1 MCGGES
7 LQYVVFADII
17 KVSPCQCMKCV
28 EVEVCSKLCLW
39 ISSKFVRAGVRNV
52 WRWKPAV
59 SCVCGHHQSLSVPV
73 YETCGGGSLH
83 TETDPATTLPPDK
96 SGSSLRWLKSL
107 QNVTKEAGESVKL
120 RCEVTGDP
128 APTKLRWF
136 KNEAPVDQEPGRLS
150 VRRYTPQVD
159 HCVLDRIRTVARGY
173 MPQVDH
179 GVLDRTRI
187 VGVQAT
193 GRQTSVLDRIRF
205 VGVQATGRQTSVLDR
220 IRVVG
225 VQATGRQ
232 TICVEPCQG
241 RSQEC
246 PRYFQGQEGVLGSRL
261 RINFLDTHDTGFYKC
276 EASNGAHKTESTAVL
291 MVKMSRWGEPTI
303 LDPLRE
309 LQGLWR
315 KTLSS
320 LSQLT
325 VAKSPRSQLF
335 RELVCWGKKEL
346 LATSTNQR

>member
-1 MCGGES
+1 MC
-7 LQYVVFADII
+7 
-17 KVSPCQCMKCV
+17 
-28 EVEVCSKLCLW
+28 
-39 ISSKFVRAGVRNV
+39 
-52 WRWKPAV
+52 
-59 SCVCGHHQSLSVPV
+59 
-73 YETCGGGSLH
+73 
-83 TETDPATTLPPDK
+83 
-96 SGSSLRWLKSL
+96 SSLRWLKSL

-150 VRRYTPQVD
+150 VRRYTPQV
-159 HCVLDRIRTVARGY
+159 CVLDRTGAVVKGY

-179 GVLDRTRI
+179 CVLDRTR
-187 VGVQAT
+187 VVVRRYT
-193 GRQTSVLDRIRF
+193 PKVDHCVLDRTRA
-205 VGVQATGRQTSVLDR
+205 VVRRYTPQVDHCLLDR
-220 IRVVG
+220 TRAVARRCTPQVDHCASDRSLGVG
-225 VQATGRQ
+225 N
-232 TICVEPCQG
+232 
-241 RSQEC
+241 
-246 PRYFQGQEGVLGSRL
+246 GQEGVLGSRL

-276 EASNGAHKTESTAVL
+276 EASNGAHKTDSTAVL

-325 VAKSPRSQLF
+325 VAKSPHIQLF
-335 RELVCWGKKEL
+335 REVVCWDKT
-346 LATSTNQR
+346 LANQRYETCLIFGGD